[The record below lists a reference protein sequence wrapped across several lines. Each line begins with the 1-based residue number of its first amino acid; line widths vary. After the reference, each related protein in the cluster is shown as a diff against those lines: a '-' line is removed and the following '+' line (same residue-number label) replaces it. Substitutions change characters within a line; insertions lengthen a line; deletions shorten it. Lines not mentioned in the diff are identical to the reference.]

1 MDVSS
6 CTPAVRATLDRIRA
20 CAATAALA
28 ILIVP
33 LTAPAAQAVVVVSIW
48 PYVSASSFVSNGSNF
63 ITYTVYNINGTGP
76 ITQIELPEIHAGD
89 INFNYSLPWS
99 GLIPHTGFVQNEY
112 ATAQFS
118 TSTIID
124 GRKPGAYVDLT
135 GDFTSL
141 STQNGIQVGVNQ
153 SFTAPV
159 STTGLS
165 TQNGIQVGMNQS
177 FTALLTTGVFT
188 EANFTLSNYDS
199 FNLLGSVVIDPP
211 IPDTGITAVP
221 EPASLALIGAGLL
234 AMTGLRRRE
243 A

>member
-6 CTPAVRATLDRIRA
+6 CTLAGRAILDRIRA
-20 CAATAALA
+20 CAAAAALA

-33 LTAPAAQAVVVVSIW
+33 LAAPAAQAVVVVSIS
-48 PYVSASSFVSNGSNF
+48 PYVSASSFTSNGSNF

-112 ATAQFS
+112 TTAQFS

-135 GDFTSL
+135 GNFAGLFTL
-141 STQNGIQVGVNQ
+141 SGIQVGVNQ

-159 STTGLS
+159 PTTGLS
-165 TQNGIQVGMNQS
+165 TQNGIQVGMN
-177 FTALLTTGVFT
+177 
-188 EANFTLSNYDS
+188 
-199 FNLLGSVVIDPP
+199 
-211 IPDTGITAVP
+211 
-221 EPASLALIGAGLL
+221 
-234 AMTGLRRRE
+234 
-243 A
+243 

>member
-48 PYVSASSFVSNGSNF
+48 PYVSASSFLSNGSNF

-89 INFNYSLPWS
+89 INFTYFLPWS
-99 GLIPHTGFVQNEY
+99 GLILHTGFVQNEY
-112 ATAQFS
+112 TTAQFS

-135 GDFTSL
+135 GDFTS
-141 STQNGIQVGVNQ
+141 
-153 SFTAPV
+153 
-159 STTGLS
+159 LS

>member
-1 MDVSS
+1 MEVSS
-6 CTPAVRATLDRIRA
+6 CTPAVRAALDRIRA

-33 LTAPAAQAVVVVSIW
+33 LAAPAAQAVVVVSIW
-48 PYVSASSFVSNGSNF
+48 PYVSASSFMSNGSNF
-63 ITYTVYNINGTGP
+63 ISYTVYNINGTGP

-99 GLIPHTGFVQNEY
+99 GLILHAGFVQNEY

-135 GDFTSL
+135 GNFTGPL
-141 STQNGIQVGVNQ
+141 TQYGIP
-153 SFTAPV
+153 A
-159 STTGLS
+159 
-165 TQNGIQVGMNQS
+165 GMSQS
-177 FTALLTTGVFT
+177 FTALVPTTATT
-188 EANFTLSNYDS
+188 EANFTLSAYN
-199 FNLLGSVVIDPP
+199 FNNPVGLGSSGSISRVSNQYYNSPLNLFVIDPP
-211 IPDTGITAVP
+211 IPDTSITAVP

-234 AMTGLRRRE
+234 AVTGLRRRR